1 VNLAKGVI
9 QFMLLELKLEFRLKY
24 AIAALLMYVLSTVY
38 LVYFSLEFQG
48 VREDLLPT
56 IWSIFFWLIVLFTTV
71 NATFRSFSKESHGRM
86 LFYYNLMPAR
96 VFILAKILVNAL
108 ISLFLSVLTTLIF
121 WLILGNPSQNIW
133 VYFLALTIGT
143 VGYSFLFTYISAIA
157 AKAGSNLSLSVI
169 LGFPLAIPL
178 LTIIVKLFGEAF
190 KPELSLNFDN
200 NVWIALGF
208 NFIPLLLALILFPY
222 LWRD

>member
-1 VNLAKGVI
+1 MNLAKGVV
-9 QFMLLELKLEFRLKY
+9 QFMLLEFKLEFRLKY

-38 LVYFSLEFQG
+38 LVYFSLEYQG

-71 NATFRSFSKESHGRM
+71 NATFRSFSKESQGRM

-96 VFILAKILVNAL
+96 VFILSKILVNAF

-121 WLILGNPSQNIW
+121 WVILGNPSQNIG
-133 VYFLALTIGT
+133 VYFLALSIGT
-143 VGYSFLFTYISAIA
+143 IGYSFLFTYISAIA
-157 AKAGSNLSLSVI
+157 AKAGSNASLSVI

-222 LWRD
+222 IWRD

>member
-1 VNLAKGVI
+1 
-9 QFMLLELKLEFRLKY
+9 MLLELKLEFRLKY

>member
-1 VNLAKGVI
+1 MNLAKGVI

>member
-1 VNLAKGVI
+1 
-9 QFMLLELKLEFRLKY
+9 
-24 AIAALLMYVLSTVY
+24 
-38 LVYFSLEFQG
+38 
-48 VREDLLPT
+48 
-56 IWSIFFWLIVLFTTV
+56 
-71 NATFRSFSKESHGRM
+71 
-86 LFYYNLMPAR
+86 MPAS
-96 VFILAKILVNAL
+96 VFILSKIFVNAL
-108 ISLFLSVLTTLIF
+108 ISLVLSILTTLIF
-121 WLILGNPSQNIW
+121 WVILGNPTQNIW

-143 VGYSFLFTYISAIA
+143 VGYSFLFTYVSAIA
-157 AKAGSNLSLSVI
+157 AKAGSNASLSVI

-222 LWRD
+222 IWRD

>member
-1 VNLAKGVI
+1 MNLLKGVV
-9 QFMLLELKLEFRLKY
+9 QFMRLELKLEFRLKY

-38 LVYFSLEFQG
+38 LVYFSLEYQG

-71 NATFRSFSKESHGRM
+71 NATFRSFSKESYGRM
-86 LFYYNLMPAR
+86 LFYHNLMPAR
-96 VFILAKILVNAL
+96 VFILGKILVNAF
-108 ISLFLSVLTTLIF
+108 ISLVLSLLTSVIF
-121 WLILGNPSQNIW
+121 WVILGNPSQNMW
-133 VYFLALTIGT
+133 VYFLALIIGT

-157 AKAGSNLSLSVI
+157 AKAGSNASLSVI

-190 KPELSLNFDN
+190 RPETSLNFDN

-222 LWRD
+222 IWRD